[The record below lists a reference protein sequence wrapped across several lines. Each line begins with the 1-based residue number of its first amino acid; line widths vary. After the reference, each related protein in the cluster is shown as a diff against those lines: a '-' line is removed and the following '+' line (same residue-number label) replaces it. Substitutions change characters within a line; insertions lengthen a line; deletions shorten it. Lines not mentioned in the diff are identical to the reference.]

1 MPDIIIHRGSSQIGG
16 CCTEISTGESR
27 TLIDFG
33 ANLPGMDQ
41 TAQTKDSEMLQKVFG
56 FRRDGAVLFTH
67 CHGDH
72 YGLFKKIPQDI
83 PMYIGPLARDI
94 LSIIVSCIDWDV
106 REEGLSLVERM
117 NVYQAGVWMTPV
129 PGIRVLPLY
138 VDHSAPDSYMFCIQA
153 SGRTILFTGDFR
165 DHGIIGQWNR
175 MERVLKKYVPGPV
188 DLLITEH
195 PDDFASIPEFAP
207 YHDRIQVLRDGVRL
221 SLGAM

>member
-117 NVYQAGVWMTPV
+117 T
-129 PGIRVLPLY
+129 LPPSLNLPRITTAY
-138 VDHSAPDSYMFCIQA
+138 RCFGME
-153 SGRTILFTGDFR
+153 SGCRWAQCNHMEGGLHYDEDWRRGEKTDACQRTG
-165 DHGIIGQWNR
+165 GC
-175 MERVLKKYVPGPV
+175 
-188 DLLITEH
+188 
-195 PDDFASIPEFAP
+195 
-207 YHDRIQVLRDGVRL
+207 GVRTGKDCRRHVRP
-221 SLGAM
+221 SRGGRPGGAL

>member
-83 PMYIGPLARDI
+83 PMYIGALARDI

-117 NVYQAGVWMTPV
+117 NVYQAGVWMTAV

-138 VDHSAPDSYMFCIQA
+138 VDHSAPDSCMFCIQA

-165 DHGIIGQWNR
+165 DHGIIGQCNH
-175 MERVLKKYVPGPV
+175 MEGGLHYDGDWRRGEKTDACQG
-188 DLLITEH
+188 TGGC
-195 PDDFASIPEFAP
+195 
-207 YHDRIQVLRDGVRL
+207 GVRTGKDCRRHVRP
-221 SLGAM
+221 SCGGRPGGAL